1 MVPICR
7 TETQM
12 QIQRTG
18 AWALAGGRRGW
29 GNLRG
34 QRCACAPARVTRP
47 AARGRR
53 TAPGA
58 PTRREGGSRG
68 RRCLST
74 QQPIHL
80 SAQQKLNNVVRTY
93 TPIKKFTTVNKES
106 FFTVIHIVCKTKQG
120 N

>member
-1 MVPICR
+1 MDGPRESYIVSQKEKSKYILRHIYMESRKMVPICR

-47 AARGRR
+47 AGARPPHSTWG
-53 TAPGA
+53 PD
-58 PTRREGGSRG
+58 PEGGRLPGEGVSVYATAD
-68 RRCLST
+68 S
-74 QQPIHL
+74 
-80 SAQQKLNNVVRTY
+80 S
-93 TPIKKFTTVNKES
+93 
-106 FFTVIHIVCKTKQG
+106 
-120 N
+120 